1 MDLFNP
7 LILDASICD
16 VVRCLSNESK
26 VELLLYALRNFE
38 LKGSSRTIVDN
49 AVQSCLQVTTLSAQ
63 SVALALVLRAKSRLA
78 AGSKL
83 AAQADLRAALEADP
97 DHIEAQTLLNMDPAP
112 EERLLRLPRCGVR
125 FSTEIWREVARFLSR
140 RDLKVLLFVPH
151 TLSRVASQ
159 LLFSELDLFFTANMC
174 PAKDAHQRVY
184 SHEAES
190 LQRHEDDARQAQRTA
205 DILSRIITDPT
216 FAVVVKTLRLFLP
229 RIALGQSVAFQTGML
244 ANALPKLHSLRTCH
258 ISSDCEAMVPI
269 LEILQR
275 ANPRLRSLSL
285 ACLEKHNHLAP
296 LEFQYLQQFSYAGRD
311 GNPEQIVN
319 FLHQQRSTL
328 RTIHIDNPSWL
339 FPFEA
344 LSIRNLTRIEFNGY
358 FPVDSQTVADILSQ
372 GRQLDT
378 LSLGGVL
385 KCSPSAQFRGMKGK
399 NPLPFLRHFSFNVH
413 PGSTCVDKDLFPAIA
428 DFLRDRK
435 LLTLHLVLP
444 DNVVVQRNIG
454 FDASLWGVLP
464 TLSSLRSLLIT
475 YPRDLATSL
484 AMWLVPRTVTALTL
498 KGAHAV
504 VGRDA
509 TSLLNQFRSGTP
521 PTLRYISFDEFPLNA
536 VHVIE
541 HGFPMVQLLR
551 IGWNCWSVCRREDGC
566 IVGLEPWQRSRVRYH
581 AQEWLEWLG
590 CEDAIWPGN
599 TGFETSGLLRD
610 AECV

>member
-1 MDLFNP
+1 MSNSLRFTAESFNP
-7 LILDASICD
+7 
-16 VVRCLSNESK
+16 
-26 VELLLYALRNFE
+26 
-38 LKGSSRTIVDN
+38 SR
-49 AVQSCLQVTTLSAQ
+49 
-63 SVALALVLRAKSRLA
+63 
-78 AGSKL
+78 
-83 AAQADLRAALEADP
+83 
-97 DHIEAQTLLNMDPAP
+97 
-112 EERLLRLPRCGVR
+112 
-125 FSTEIWREVARFLSR
+125 
-140 RDLKVLLFVPH
+140 
-151 TLSRVASQ
+151 
-159 LLFSELDLFFTANMC
+159 
-174 PAKDAHQRVY
+174 
-184 SHEAES
+184 
-190 LQRHEDDARQAQRTA
+190 
-205 DILSRIITDPT
+205 
-216 FAVVVKTLRLFLP
+216 
-229 RIALGQSVAFQTGML
+229 
-244 ANALPKLHSLRTCH
+244 
-258 ISSDCEAMVPI
+258 
-269 LEILQR
+269 
-275 ANPRLRSLSL
+275 
-285 ACLEKHNHLAP
+285 CLEKHNHLAP

-464 TLSSLRSLLIT
+464 TLSSLRYVSTVSIETPRVQLTGPNATRSLLIT

-509 TSLLNQFRSGTP
+509 TSLLNVSTD
-521 PTLRYISFDEFPLNA
+521 SSN
-536 VHVIE
+536 
-541 HGFPMVQLLR
+541 LL
-551 IGWNCWSVCRREDGC
+551 
-566 IVGLEPWQRSRVRYH
+566 LP
-581 AQEWLEWLG
+581 
-590 CEDAIWPGN
+590 
-599 TGFETSGLLRD
+599 
-610 AECV
+610 